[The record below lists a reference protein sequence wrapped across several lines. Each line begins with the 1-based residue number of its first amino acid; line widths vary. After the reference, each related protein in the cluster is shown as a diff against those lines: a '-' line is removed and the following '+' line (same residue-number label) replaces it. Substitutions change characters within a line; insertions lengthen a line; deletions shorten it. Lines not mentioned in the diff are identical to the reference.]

1 MKSIIVAVHLLCEE
15 VKNNVCRQF
24 IFLNKDLY
32 VYLTPF
38 RLILLV
44 DIPFVFRIQ
53 SKLGSFK

>member
-1 MKSIIVAVHLLCEE
+1 MKSIIVVVCLLREE

-38 RLILLV
+38 
-44 DIPFVFRIQ
+44 
-53 SKLGSFK
+53 